1 MKKLKEFSDNEVFYR
16 GTIVVLKD
24 KHISPAGNFDIKYA
38 LIGGCGANFEM
49 LDLYRSIGG
58 VIIHNISPNVN
69 GHFGV
74 NKQGIYD
81 WVKQYFEL
89 FYTQEGQDLN
99 IPNIWDFTYIEDLS
113 DYFTQANRD
122 LFMK

>member
-16 GTIVVLKD
+16 GTIIVLKD

-38 LIGGCGANFEM
+38 MIGGCGANFEM
-49 LDLYRSIGG
+49 LDLYRSIGD
-58 VIIHNISPNVN
+58 VILHNIAPNVN

-81 WVKQYFEL
+81 WNILNFSIPKKVKIQIFQIYGISHIL
-89 FYTQEGQDLN
+89 KIYQTTLHKL
-99 IPNIWDFTYIEDLS
+99 IEIYL
-113 DYFTQANRD
+113 
-122 LFMK
+122 